1 MLRSS
6 RVLALDIGASK
17 VALAEFTV
25 DAGGAPTLSNYAI
38 GPLGIVPEGESDVSA
53 YVVSTIRDLMRQG
66 AIKPAPLLMTISG
79 QAVFPRFV
87 KLPPVTRDKVLQIVQ
102 YEAEQ
107 NVPFPIEQVVWD
119 YQLVG
124 GQEGE
129 TNVILVAVKTENI
142 TALTDCVQAAGM
154 EPEIV
159 DVAPMAIYNTVRF
172 NYPDLTGCTM
182 VLDMGARSSNLI
194 FIEGPRIFSRSIPVA
209 GNTITQ
215 EIAKEFGVPFEEAER
230 LKREHGFVALGGV
243 YAAAEDETAD
253 RVSKIVRHV
262 VTRLHA
268 EVNRSI
274 NFYRSQQNGGQPT
287 LVLLTGGSSVIAHT
301 DTFFREKLKVEV
313 AHLNPLAHVQVNP
326 RLNPAALERD
336 LPVLAPLVGLGL
348 RRALRCPVE
357 INLMPPDLKARKVFR
372 SRQPFFVLT
381 AVGVALIMLCWWV
394 YTTRMREMFDERVH
408 NTEQRIQE
416 LTIESAALDKVVK
429 DKMAV
434 RSQVSHVRGLVQA
447 RSQWADLLDA
457 LHGCLLEGMWLTGV
471 RPVETGGDI
480 RQIEIEGFGFADK
493 LKKVE
498 RQDATAFEVFRD
510 RIMTND
516 RFSRGA
522 QETKIVTHTLPDAN
536 TPMWEF
542 KLLVGLAKPI
552 AAK

>member
-1 MLRSS
+1 MLKST

-25 DAGGAPTLSNYAI
+25 GSAGVPTLSNYAI

-66 AIKPAPLLMTISG
+66 GIQPAPLLMTISG

-124 GQEGE
+124 GPDGE

-154 EPEIV
+154 EPEVV

-194 FIEGPRIFSRSIPVA
+194 FIEDTRIFSRSIPVA
-209 GNTITQ
+209 GNTVTQ
-215 EIAKEFGVPFEEAER
+215 EIAKEFGIPFEEAEQ

-243 YAAAEDETAD
+243 YAVTEDETAD

-274 NFYRSQQNGGQPT
+274 NFYRSQQNGSQPS
-287 LVLLTGGSSVIAHT
+287 LVLLTGGSSMIAHT

-313 AHLNPLAHVQVNP
+313 AYLNPLAHVPVNP
-326 RLNPAALERD
+326 ALNRAAVQRD
-336 LPVLAPLVGLGL
+336 LPLLGPLVGLGL

-372 SRQPFFVLT
+372 SRQPFFVLS
-381 AVGVALIMLCWWV
+381 AVGVALILLCWWV
-394 YTTRMREMFDERVH
+394 YTTQMRDMVEERIR
-408 NTEQRIQE
+408 NTEERIQE
-416 LTIESAALDKVVK
+416 LRIESSALDRVLK
-429 DKMAV
+429 DKQAV
-434 RSQVSHVRGLVQA
+434 RSQVDRLRGLVQA
-447 RSQWADLLDA
+447 RSQWAEILAA
-457 LHGCLLEGMWLTGV
+457 LHGCLLDGMWLTAV
-471 RPVETGGDI
+471 RPVETGGDLK
-480 RQIEIEGFGFADK
+480 QIEIEGYGFADK

-498 RQDATAFEVFRD
+498 RPDATAFEVFRD
-510 RIMTND
+510 RIMAND
-516 RFSRGA
+516 RFSRHA

-536 TPMWEF
+536 TSMWEF
-542 KLLVGLAKPI
+542 RLLVGLAKPLST
-552 AAK
+552 K